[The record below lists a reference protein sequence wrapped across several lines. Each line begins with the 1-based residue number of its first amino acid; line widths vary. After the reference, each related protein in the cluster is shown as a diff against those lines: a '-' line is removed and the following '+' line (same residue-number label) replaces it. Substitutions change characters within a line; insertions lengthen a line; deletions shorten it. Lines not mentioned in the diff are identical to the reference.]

1 MRKYLNKSL
10 LYQGD
15 LKIIVFLCVVYLIA
29 FFLNK
34 SIVDDYF
41 NYNII
46 NKLYN
51 LNNYSQGIEF
61 IITGGAILLLTVYL
75 MICYSIIV
83 GLHKRKKWSLFLSG
97 PFSKLDIRKREFTL
111 MIISFLVFLF
121 SYIISVIQ
129 NVYLN
134 YEVIYYIGN
143 FGTSFLLD
151 IIRIICISTLIIGC
165 LALLDCFFS
174 NLYFV
179 FGSMIFILAYLF
191 TLLINLEGYIVMY
204 TYANRAFNIIIENIQ
219 YYLEGYY
226 FYGDY
231 AGNLDRATIILRV
244 QGISTALFVIGIIL
258 IIISKG
264 LTKNMFVE
272 NMNEG
277 ILMKF
282 PKKAFKFMLITFSG
296 LVLAPFLSE
305 LINEFYFSYTLN
317 ANMLFAVK
325 LLIVIIFSFISSYL
339 LKMRK
344 NGV

>member
-15 LKIIVFLCVVYLIA
+15 SKIIVFLCVVYLIA

-61 IITGGAILLLTVYL
+61 IITGWAILLLTVYL

-121 SYIISVIQ
+121 SYIISVLQ

-134 YEVIYYIGN
+134 YEVLYYIGN

-151 IIRIICISTLIIGC
+151 IIRIICISILIIGC

-219 YYLEGYY
+219 YYLTGYY
-226 FYGDY
+226 FYGNY
-231 AGNLDRATIILRV
+231 TGNLDKIAVILRV
-244 QGISTALFVIGIIL
+244 CGISVVL
-258 IIISKG
+258 IIIGFILVFISKRI
-264 LTKNMFVE
+264 TKRMLVE

-277 ILMKF
+277 IIMQF
-282 PKKAFKFMLITFSG
+282 PKKAGRLMLITFPG
-296 LVLAPFLSE
+296 IALAPFISS
-305 LINEFYFSYTLN
+305 LINEFYFSYNLS
-317 ANMLFAVK
+317 AKMLLLIK
-325 LLIVIIFSFISSYL
+325 LLVLIIFSFISNYF
-339 LKMRK
+339 LKMK
-344 NGV
+344 KSGV